1 MEMDCAVE
9 ESEIRR
15 ALEGM
20 AGIAQLQFALPQRA
34 LRIDADDA
42 AVQQALAAIRRLG
55 YNPKPLAVANAAA
68 QSDCSACELPADLPN
83 QKKMLVQMG
92 AALVLALVAEI
103 IDIALDHQYNLP
115 WRITSMVLAV
125 AAIGLSGFSTY
136 RKGLQ
141 SLLRG
146 SLNINTLMTVAVT
159 GAVAIGRWPEAAMVM
174 ALYAI
179 AEWIEGRAADRARNA
194 IKALMVLT
202 PEQADVLQPNGEW
215 LSTPVASIQPGAVL
229 RVKAGERIALDGVV
243 LEGNSAVDQASVT
256 GESIPVDKAV
266 GDTVYAG
273 TINGTGLLQVRS
285 TAHASET
292 MLARIIEAVE
302 RAQSSRAP
310 VQAFVDRFA
319 AIYTPAMFALSCSV
333 ALGGTLLLGWPWLD
347 AIYKALVV
355 LVISCP
361 CALVMST
368 PVTIVSALASAA
380 RRGILIKGGRYLEQA
395 RALKTI
401 AFDKTGTLTIGKPQL
416 VDVLLQKQEN
426 QQNQQAHALPTA
438 LVLAAQ
444 SDHPVSLAIA
454 QGLQQQ
460 DIAPLPESSLQ
471 AITAVPGRGMQA
483 QLADGTTLLLGHERW
498 LQEQGIATDAL
509 SAHIS
514 AQQALGHTVT
524 LLAIG
529 QEAVAVFAV
538 ADTVKDHAQEAL
550 ADLHALGITTA
561 MLSGDHSATATAVA
575 KQLGITQV
583 HGELLPEHKLDAIT
597 SHQRQGAT
605 GMVGDGINDAPAL
618 AQADI
623 GFAMGAGG
631 THIAVEAADIVI
643 MGDDLRRIP
652 ETIRLSRQAY
662 AVLWQ
667 NIGMALGFKAIFFA
681 TAITG
686 HATMWMA
693 VFADIGTTL
702 IVIANSLR
710 MLRWRK

>member
-1 MEMDCAVE
+1 MQPSAVHYGDGALVQTGDAALQTQASDPLNTITSVKRLMGRSLHDIQSSQGDWQHYDLVADDPQQGMVRIRTRAGDKSPVE
-9 ESEIRR
+9 VSAEI
-15 ALEGM
+15 LS
-20 AGIAQLQFALPQRA
+20 A
-34 LRIDADDA
+34 LRA
-42 AVQQALAAIRRLG
+42 Q
-55 YNPKPLAVANAAA
+55 A
-68 QSDCSACELPADLPN
+68 QSS
-83 QKKMLVQMG
+83 
-92 AALVLALVAEI
+92 LAG
-103 IDIALDHQYNLP
+103 DI
-115 WRITSMVLAV
+115 
-125 AAIGLSGFSTY
+125 
-136 RKGLQ
+136 
-141 SLLRG
+141 
-146 SLNINTLMTVAVT
+146 
-159 GAVAIGRWPEAAMVM
+159 
-174 ALYAI
+174 
-179 AEWIEGRAADRARNA
+179 
-194 IKALMVLT
+194 
-202 PEQADVLQPNGEW
+202 
-215 LSTPVASIQPGAVL
+215 
-229 RVKAGERIALDGVV
+229 DGVV
-243 LEGNSAVDQASVT
+243 ITVPAYFDDAQRQATKDAAQLAGLPLLRLLNEPTAAAIAYGLDNASEG
-256 GESIPVDKAV
+256 
-266 GDTVYAG
+266 VYAVFDLGGG
-273 TINGTGLLQVRS
+273 TFDISILRMEKGVFQVLATGGDS
-285 TAHASET
+285 
-292 MLARIIEAVE
+292 
-302 RAQSSRAP
+302 
-310 VQAFVDRFA
+310 
-319 AIYTPAMFALSCSV
+319 
-333 ALGGTLLLGWPWLD
+333 ALGGD
-347 AIYKALVV
+347 DYDR
-355 LVISCP
+355 
-361 CALVMST
+361 
-368 PVTIVSALASAA
+368 ALA
-380 RRGILIKGGRYLEQA
+380 QWVQQT
-395 RALKTI
+395 ALQTSGKTI
-401 AFDKTGTLTIGKPQL
+401 AAADHLTLQL
-416 VDVLLQKQEN
+416 AARACK
-426 QQNQQAHALPTA
+426 HALT
-438 LVLAAQ
+438 Q
-444 SDHPVSLAIA
+444 SASTTFSA
-454 QGLQQQ
+454 
-460 DIAPLPESSLQ
+460 
-471 AITAVPGRGMQA
+471 T
-483 QLADGTTLLLGHERW
+483 LADGTTLLLGHERW

>member
-1 MEMDCAVE
+1 MSVKFAP
-9 ESEIRR
+9 RYT
-15 ALEGM
+15 AL
-20 AGIAQLQFALPQRA
+20 
-34 LRIDADDA
+34 
-42 AVQQALAAIRRLG
+42 
-55 YNPKPLAVANAAA
+55 
-68 QSDCSACELPADLPN
+68 
-83 QKKMLVQMG
+83 
-92 AALVLALVAEI
+92 LVASLF
-103 IDIALDHQYNLP
+103 ATAPMLAHAQ
-115 WRITSMVLAV
+115 TSTETASTASA
-125 AAIGLSGFSTY
+125 AAIGSVVLSDI
-136 RKGLQ
+136 RINGLQ
-141 SLLRG
+141 RSDPA
-146 SLNINTLMTVAVT
+146 SVLNIIPVKVGQRFNADKGTDVVK
-159 GAVAIGRWPEAAMVM
+159 
-174 ALYAI
+174 ALYAS
-179 AEWIEGRAADRARNA
+179 GLYDDVSVG
-194 IKALMVLT
+194 LDGTVLT
-202 PEQADVLQPNGEW
+202 VKVVERPTIADLTISGMKQFEKK
-215 LSTPVASIQPGAVL
+215 AVL
-229 RVKAGERIALDGVV
+229 ATLKQNGFAQGYAYNPELLERVKAELQGMYAEAGLVNVEITSDVAKEDRNQVAVALKIV
-243 LEGNSAVDQASVT
+243 EGKFTKVKH
-256 GESIPVDKAV
+256 I
-266 GDTVYAG
+266 